1 MAEPLDKIRQ
11 DLLRKLE
18 TFREMGINPY
28 PNRFKISHTIGEVVE
43 AYGEEQEEG
52 KLESAGEFVLAGRM
66 MSLRLHGRISFAH
79 IRDYTGKI
87 QILVERDVVG
97 REFYNKVFKKLDVG
111 DFLGVRGTLFRTRTG
126 ELTLRAREVTL
137 LSKVLR
143 PLPEKWHGLKDVELR
158 YRQRYLDLIANE
170 ESRRVFVVRSQV
182 IRRIREFLVER
193 GFMEVE
199 TPMMQPIPGGAAARP
214 FVTHHNALDIDL
226 YLRIAPELYLK
237 RLVVGGFDRVF
248 ELGKC
253 FRNEGIST
261 EHNPE
266 FTMVEFYMAYADYM
280 DLMDLTQ
287 ELISSLAR
295 EILGTTR
302 VEYGDYTLDLAP
314 PYRRITFHDAL
325 LEIGQ
330 VPPEVLQDEARA
342 RKYARELEIE
352 EDNLATFGKV
362 LGEIFERRVEPML
375 VQPTFVYDY
384 PRDIS
389 PLAKSKEGDPSLVER
404 FEFFMACKEVANAY
418 TELNDPLDQKERFL
432 EQLRERAR
440 GDDEAHRMDEDYIR
454 ALEYGLPPTAGEGIG
469 IDRLVMILTNS
480 PSIRDVILF
489 PTLRPE
495 KDRGEEGKGKSE
507 EG

>member
-18 TFREMGINPY
+18 TFRELGINPY

-43 AYGEEQEEG
+43 AYRDEEDET
-52 KLESAGEFVLAGRM
+52 KLEAAGEFVLAGRM

-97 REFYNKVFKKLDVG
+97 RDFYNKVFKKLDVG
-111 DFLGVRGTLFRTRTG
+111 DFLGVKGTLFRTRTG
-126 ELTLRAREVTL
+126 ELTLRAQEVTL

-170 ESRRVFVVRSQV
+170 ESRRVFMIRSQV
-182 IRRIREFLVER
+182 IRKIREFLVER

-280 DLMDLTQ
+280 DLMDLTE
-287 ELISSLAR
+287 ELLSTLAR
-295 EILGTTR
+295 EVLGTTQ
-302 VEYGDYTLDLAP
+302 VNYSDYTLDLEP
-314 PYRRITFHDAL
+314 PYRRITFFHAL
-325 LEIGQ
+325 KEIGQ
-330 VPPEVLQDEARA
+330 VPPEVLEDEARA
-342 RKYARELEIE
+342 REYARELEIE
-352 EDNLATFGKV
+352 EENLATFGKV

-389 PLAKSKEGDPSLVER
+389 PLAKSKEDDPSLVER

-469 IDRLVMILTNS
+469 IDRLVMILTDS

-495 KDRGEEGKGKSE
+495 RTQEGGEGEEE
-507 EG
+507 

>member
-182 IRRIREFLVER
+182 IRKIREFLVER

-330 VPPEVLQDEARA
+330 VPPEVLQDESRA
-342 RKYARELEIE
+342 REYARELEIE

-495 KDRGEEGKGKSE
+495 KDRGEGGKGESE

>member
-1 MAEPLDKIRQ
+1 MFHTGGAPREDLEGALHALLDLHYSV
-11 DLLRKLE
+11 D
-18 TFREMGINPY
+18 
-28 PNRFKISHTIGEVVE
+28 
-43 AYGEEQEEG
+43 
-52 KLESAGEFVLAGRM
+52 VLAEWA
-66 MSLRLHGRISFAH
+66 LL
-79 IRDYTGKI
+79 
-87 QILVERDVVG
+87 ERDVVG
-97 REFYNKVFKKLDVG
+97 RDFYNKIFKKLDVG
-111 DFLGVRGTLFRTRTG
+111 DFLWVKGTLFRTKTG
-126 ELTLRAREVTL
+126 ELTLEAREVTL

-170 ESRRVFVVRSQV
+170 ESRRVFVVRSEV
-182 IRRIREFLVER
+182 VRKIREFLVTR

-280 DLMDLTQ
+280 DLMDLTE

-295 EILGTTR
+295 EILGAAQ
-302 VEYGDYTLDLAP
+302 VIYGEYTLDLRP

-325 LEIGQ
+325 LELGK
-330 VPPEVLQDEARA
+330 VPPEVLGDEAKA
-342 RKYARELEIE
+342 REYARELEIE
-352 EDNLATFGKV
+352 EERMTTFGKV
-362 LGEIFERRVEPML
+362 LGEIFEKRVEPFL
-375 VQPTFVYDY
+375 VQPIFVYDY

-389 PLAKSKEGDPSLVER
+389 PLAKSKEDDPSLVER

-418 TELNDPLDQKERFL
+418 TELNDPVDQKVRFL
-432 EQLRERAR
+432 EQIRERAR
-440 GDDEAHRMDEDYIR
+440 GDEEAHRMDEDYLK

-495 KDRGEEGKGKSE
+495 VRREEEGSE
-507 EG
+507 N

>member
-182 IRRIREFLVER
+182 IRKIREFLVER

-287 ELISSLAR
+287 ELISSLAQ

-342 RKYARELEIE
+342 REYARELEIE

-495 KDRGEEGKGKSE
+495 KDRGEGGKGESE

>member
-1 MAEPLDKIRQ
+1 MAETLDKIRQ
-11 DLLRKLE
+11 DLMRKVE
-18 TFREMGINPY
+18 AFREMGINPY
-28 PNRFKISHTIGEVVE
+28 PNRFKVSHTLGEVVE
-43 AYGEEQEEG
+43 AYGEEQDDTE
-52 KLESAGEFVLAGRM
+52 LEKAGVFTLAGRM
-66 MSLRLHGRISFAH
+66 MSLRIHGRIAFAH
-79 IRDYTGKI
+79 LRDYTGRL

-97 REFYNKVFKKLDVG
+97 RDFYNKVFKKLDVG
-111 DFLGVRGTLFRTRTG
+111 DFLGVKGTLFRTRTG
-126 ELTLRAREVTL
+126 ELTLRVQGVTL

-170 ESRRVFVVRSQV
+170 DSRRVFVVRSQV
-182 IRRIREFLVER
+182 IRKIREFLVSR

-280 DLMDLTQ
+280 DLMDLT
-287 ELISSLAR
+287 EGLVSTLAR
-295 EILGTTR
+295 EILGTTQ
-302 VEYGDYTLDLAP
+302 VEYGDYVLDLSP
-314 PYRRITFHDAL
+314 PYRRITFRRAL
-325 LEIGQ
+325 LELGK
-330 VPPEVLQDEARA
+330 VPPKVLEEEAKA
-342 RKYARELEIE
+342 REYARELEIDE
-352 EDNLATFGKV
+352 EKLATFGKV
-362 LGEIFERRVEPML
+362 LGEIFERRVEPIL

-384 PRDIS
+384 PRDVS
-389 PLAKSKEGDPSLVER
+389 PLAKSKEDDPSMVER

-418 TELNDPLDQKERFL
+418 TELNDPVDQRERFL
-432 EQLRERAR
+432 EQIKERAR
-440 GDDEAHRMDEDYIR
+440 GDEEAHRMDEDYIR

-469 IDRLVMILTNS
+469 VDRLVMILTDS

-495 KDRGEEGKGKSE
+495 GGVEGDRDGKA
-507 EG
+507 